1 MARNHDRA
9 SRGVRVSRLT
19 RRLGGA
25 AGATAAAVIV
35 AVMAAGGTYALW
47 NASAELNAGTINTG
61 NTGLTINDVASY
73 AIVGLDTSALY
84 PGYSTITPTPLTVKN
99 TGDTPLSVTPGAV
112 TFGDPSSTLATQLVV
127 AITTVPTNDLT
138 CTPTPFGSTPAS
150 FVSFTLQPGATRNI
164 CVEVQLKSTA
174 PANVQGL
181 SLGFTAPITGLQ
193 VRP

>member
-61 NTGLTINDVASY
+61 NTGLTINDVTSY

-99 TGDTPLSVTPGAV
+99 TGTTPLAVTPGTV
-112 TFGDPSSTLATQLVV
+112 TFSDPASALATQLVV
-127 AITTVPTNDLT
+127 AVRHIDT
-138 CTPTPFGSTPAS
+138 CTPTPFGSTPVS
-150 FVSFTLQPGATRNI
+150 FTSFTLQPGATTEV
-164 CVEVQLKSTA
+164 CVEVQLKSSA
-174 PANVQGL
+174 PASVQGL
-181 SLGFTAPITGLQ
+181 ALGFTAPLNGIQ

>member
-1 MARNHDRA
+1 MARHQHRA
-9 SRGVRVSRLT
+9 TRGVSVSRLT

-35 AVMAAGGTYALW
+35 ALAAAGGTYALW
-47 NASAELNAGTINTG
+47 QDSSDMGAGTINTG
-61 NTGLTINDVASY
+61 NTGLTINDVTSY
-73 AIVGLDTSALY
+73 PIAGLDIAGLY
-84 PGYSTITPTPLTVKN
+84 PGYSTITLTPLTVKN
-99 TGDTPLSVTPGAV
+99 TGDIQLLVTPGTV
-112 TFGDPSSTLATQLVV
+112 TFSDPGSALASQLVV
-127 AITTVPTNDLT
+127 AVRHTAT
-138 CTPTPFGSTPAS
+138 CTPTAFGSTPVP
-150 FVSFTLQPGATRNI
+150 FTSFTLQPEQTTLI